1 MKALIVFQSKTG
13 HTEQAARD
21 IARGLEQEGSECVL
35 ADAGSGRGVPDPSDF
50 EVLVIGTPT
59 YGNKRYRLPGG
70 HVKTFLDSIP
80 DGGLAGKP
88 CGAFTVN
95 AAMGGKTLSGPKPGA
110 GTGTQGRL
118 GGSRRPRRARR
129 SPPEFVERSRCIRGG
144 RQGMRGVRSQD
155 RALGLKQWRS
165 PRRLFD
171 RKEVA

>member
-95 AAMGGKTLSGPKPGA
+95 AAMGGKTLVPNLEQALARKGGLVVAGGPVVRAGA
-110 GTGTQGRL
+110 PLSLWKGPDASEEDVKACEEFGR
-118 GGSRRPRRARR
+118 RIAR
-129 SPPEFVERSRCIRGG
+129 S
-144 RQGMRGVRSQD
+144 
-155 RALGLKQWRS
+155 A
-165 PRRLFD
+165 
-171 RKEVA
+171 